1 MTTIN
6 FICDENQK
14 SKVKNGVWEIIRK
27 HYFETVT
34 PNSNVEY
41 EDEGEK
47 VYLERLDE
55 LMKST
60 LCKIS
65 DNEKGFLFSFDST
78 DEAGYAIASDVY
90 GTNMGYH
97 DEGLTFV
104 NTIFKDIVKRF
115 NDVVFDAHAECCDE
129 YIDLEF
135 DFSYDGKT
143 LKINSIDIDKYD
155 EIMKMM
161 SPFADIEEIAK
172 KTGVSSDIIYSFLG

>member
-65 DNEKGFLFSFDST
+65 DNEKGVLFSFDST

-104 NTIFKDIVKRF
+104 NTILCLLIGGGFLTNIFFIETTLLLLLLFVLMLFSAFVIDVTFLSLKCCCSVTAFK
-115 NDVVFDAHAECCDE
+115 
-129 YIDLEF
+129 
-135 DFSYDGKT
+135 
-143 LKINSIDIDKYD
+143 
-155 EIMKMM
+155 
-161 SPFADIEEIAK
+161 
-172 KTGVSSDIIYSFLG
+172 